1 MSKKDQRDNGRRG
14 DRRDSQPEDDHQR
27 RTGDIDTQESDSL
40 AALKAILGK
49 VAKLLKPLQLT
60 QDESIRLV
68 EELYGKVLETDLQ
81 LAGEADDTRK
91 SSVLAAIQN
100 ATIHRENGKIVVD
113 YSTAPVET
121 PGAEAPAQGAPGS
134 AGAAPGA
141 AGVTPETAPGAAP
154 VEVAATEAPTQET
167 APAAPQAE
175 PPRIEPVLGEVL
187 PFEPASLDE
196 GPAKP
201 APADKT
207 RRKPASRK
215 TAPRKPAPAR
225 DDSPEG

>member
-121 PGAEAPAQGAPGS
+121 PGAEAPAQGTPGS

-141 AGVTPETAPGAAP
+141 AP
-154 VEVAATEAPTQET
+154 VEAAAAEAPTQET

-175 PPRIEPVLGEVL
+175 PPRVEPVLGEVL

-201 APADKT
+201 APADKA

>member
-1 MSKKDQRDNGRRG
+1 VSKKDQRDNGRRG
-14 DRRDSQPEDDHQR
+14 DRRDSQPEDDQQR

-121 PGAEAPAQGAPGS
+121 PGAEAPAQGTPGS

-141 AGVTPETAPGAAP
+141 AP
-154 VEVAATEAPTQET
+154 VEAAAAEAPTQET

-175 PPRIEPVLGEVL
+175 PPRVEPVLGEVL

-201 APADKT
+201 APADKA